1 MYIPLID
8 GVSVTKI
15 YSNIIPPIIH
25 TTHLLRSMANEKLY
39 IFLHFIFYKHLRDIE
54 NEGFLEVH
62 VEVFHAL
69 KLNTLLQNIDF

>member
-1 MYIPLID
+1 
-8 GVSVTKI
+8 
-15 YSNIIPPIIH
+15 
-25 TTHLLRSMANEKLY
+25 MANEKLY
-39 IFLHFIFYKHLRDIE
+39 IFLHFIFYKYLRDIE